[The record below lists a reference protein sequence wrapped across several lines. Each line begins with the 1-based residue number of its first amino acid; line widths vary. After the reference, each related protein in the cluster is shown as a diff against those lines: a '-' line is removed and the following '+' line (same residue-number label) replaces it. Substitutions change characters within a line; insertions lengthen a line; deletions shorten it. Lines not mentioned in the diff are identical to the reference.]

1 MLKYFLIAAVVLS
14 LVALVGCAVRTP
26 VVGEQKTYRIESDI
40 HSLDIKISA
49 AEFVIEQ
56 GEELMVESNLK
67 NLTVTEQDG
76 VLMIIDKTKSAVS
89 YADAKLKLTI
99 PEGKLFED
107 ASISTG
113 AGKLSAK
120 TLSANKV
127 ELKTGA
133 GQVEFE
139 HLEVNSDVK
148 IKGGAGEITVLDGT
162 LNNLSLN
169 LGVGEFNMTAKL
181 KGESNLK
188 FGVGQSNLTLIGS
201 KNDYR
206 FDVENG
212 IGKISIDNSSAAFYN
227 DAGNGENLVKIT
239 GGVGATNI
247 EFQE

>member
-1 MLKYFLIAAVVLS
+1 MLKYFLIALVVLS

-26 VVGEQKTYRIESDI
+26 VVGEQKTYRIESDV
-40 HSLDIKISA
+40 HSLDIQINA
-49 AEFVIEQ
+49 ADFVIKQ

-76 VLMIIDKTKSAVS
+76 VLMLIDKTKSAVS

-212 IGKISIDNSSAAFYN
+212 IGKISIDNSSAAFYA

-239 GGVGATNI
+239 GGVGETNI

>member
-1 MLKYFLIAAVVLS
+1 MLKYFLIAVVVLS
-14 LVALVGCAVRTP
+14 LVALVGCVVRTP

-40 HSLDIKISA
+40 HSFDIQINA
-49 AEFVIEQ
+49 ADFVIEQ

-76 VLMIIDKTKSAVS
+76 VLMLIDKTRSAVS

-188 FGVGQSNLTLIGS
+188 FGVGQSYLTLIGS

-212 IGKISIDNSSAAFYN
+212 IGKISIDNSSAAFYA
-227 DAGNGENLVKIT
+227 DAGNGESLVKIT
-239 GGVGATNI
+239 GGVGETNI

>member
-1 MLKYFLIAAVVLS
+1 MLKYFLIAVVGLS
-14 LVALVGCAVRTP
+14 LVALVGCVVRTP
-26 VVGEQKTYRIESDI
+26 VVGEQKTYRIGSDI

-56 GEELMVESNLK
+56 GEELIVESNLK

-76 VLMIIDKTKSAVS
+76 VLMLIDKTKSAVS

-120 TLSANKV
+120 TLSANTM

-212 IGKISIDNSSAAFYN
+212 IGKISIDNSSATFYA
-227 DAGNGENLVKIT
+227 DVGNGENLVKIT
-239 GGVGATNI
+239 GGVGETNI